1 MPTDIP
7 KNNDLF
13 HFMMTLK
20 FSYTKNF
27 FPSSPSGNT
36 KYASKFLFG
45 SFSPFAFKTPN
56 SVHSDNFLEI
66 SIFFAEVVIRSLFIG
81 LVVMTSLPH
90 VRLLSHPELLK

>member
-7 KNNDLF
+7 KKSDLF

-27 FPSSPSGNT
+27 FPSSPSGKT

-56 SVHSDNFLEI
+56 SDHSDNFLET
-66 SIFFAEVVIRSLFIG
+66 SIFFCRSSNKVFVYRFSSNDFPAPRKIIIP
-81 LVVMTSLPH
+81 S
-90 VRLLSHPELLK
+90 

>member
-1 MPTDIP
+1 
-7 KNNDLF
+7 
-13 HFMMTLK
+13 MMTLK

-56 SVHSDNFLEI
+56 SDHSDNFLEI
-66 SIFFAEVVIRSLFIG
+66 SIFFAEVVIRSLIYRFSSNDFPAPREIIIP
-81 LVVMTSLPH
+81 S
-90 VRLLSHPELLK
+90 

>member
-56 SVHSDNFLEI
+56 SDHSDNFLEI
-66 SIFFAEVVIRSLFIG
+66 SIFCRSGNKVLIYRFGSNDFPAPRKVIIPS
-81 LVVMTSLPH
+81 
-90 VRLLSHPELLK
+90 

>member
-1 MPTDIP
+1 
-7 KNNDLF
+7 
-13 HFMMTLK
+13 MMTLK

-56 SVHSDNFLEI
+56 SDHSDNFFEI
-66 SIFFAEVVIRSLFIG
+66 SIFFAEVVIKSLFIG
-81 LVVMTSLPH
+81 LVVMTSLPQ
-90 VRLLSHPELLK
+90 VRLLSHPKLLK